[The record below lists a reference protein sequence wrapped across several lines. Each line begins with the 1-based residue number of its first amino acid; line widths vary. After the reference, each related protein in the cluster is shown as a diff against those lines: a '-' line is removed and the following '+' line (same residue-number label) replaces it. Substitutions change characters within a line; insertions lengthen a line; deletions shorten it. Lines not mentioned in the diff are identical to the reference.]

1 MSKKSI
7 VSTSKFLNPVFRLCP
22 VFSCA
27 FLFQGGVIGGVQ
39 NAINSAVDTIK
50 FFLVIVLPQ
59 TETFGWLIM
68 ASYAS
73 ICLGTVFYM
82 TYACKHGETS
92 LETNEPNK
100 MIFITNEA
108 KNDTNEK
115 NGSPA
120 AVALL

>member
-1 MSKKSI
+1 MN
-7 VSTSKFLNPVFRLCP
+7 LL
-22 VFSCA
+22 
-27 FLFQGGVIGGVQ
+27 
-39 NAINSAVDTIK
+39 
-50 FFLVIVLPQ
+50 LVIVLPQ

-73 ICLGTVFYM
+73 ICLGLVFYM

-100 MIFITNEA
+100 MKFITNEA

>member
-1 MSKKSI
+1 M
-7 VSTSKFLNPVFRLCP
+7 FRLFS

-27 FLFQGGVIGGVQ
+27 SLFQGGVIGGVQ

-73 ICLGTVFYM
+73 ICLGLIFYM

-120 AVALL
+120 TVALL